1 MKKTT
6 LIAIIIAI
14 IFASGI
20 AGAVLSTTYSEP
32 LTHPF
37 MRGQRIDDTVNR
49 TFEDRDLQK
58 AREGFEIY
66 LPLKAAITCVN
77 IALSVILLAIYVSL
91 YRQIKTEFTIGLIVV
106 TFSLLV
112 YAVTSNPLIHMLFGF
127 RWFGM
132 GPFIMIPDI
141 FATLALAVLL
151 YISLK

>member
-6 LIAIIIAI
+6 LIAVILAI
-14 IFASGI
+14 VFASGI

-37 MRGQRIDDTVNR
+37 MRGPRFDDTVNR

-77 IALSVILLAIYVSL
+77 IALAIILMAIYVSL
-91 YRQIKTEFTIGLIVV
+91 YRQIKTEFTTACPIIKILLLSSLRIV
-106 TFSLLV
+106 FK
-112 YAVTSNPLIHMLFGF
+112 N
-127 RWFGM
+127 R
-132 GPFIMIPDI
+132 
-141 FATLALAVLL
+141 
-151 YISLK
+151 